1 MKNTQKILLLVLLTL
16 STKLHAADVTATT
29 SYEGDTFNFE
39 LSGQK
44 NWDYDLKRV
53 KANGQTKVQ
62 LYVKTTDQATINQ
75 IKNIN
80 NPYVQS
86 VSITPNA
93 IDGKYLVEFNLKSSN
108 VETFDYLTDQPSK
121 LILDFYAGDGSGGQD
136 AVKDSAPAKIK
147 PGKKVAVQKLD
158 VDTETGKIQRTPA
171 DVDYLKITDAETDI
185 QSSLLGK
192 SGLFDAG
199 DSQFRRFTMNDS
211 DYNDESVIRSRS
223 NYYLKFPVLETEF
236 TFWKKMK
243 ENPPDYEIK
252 PTRDDEN
259 KQARLLR
266 TLFSKKRLLVFLQTY
281 DWFIGKYPNSKYR
294 EMLAFMK
301 GDALV
306 QLWTDEN
313 NTVFYDRA
321 QEAYREAIEQFPD
334 SVLAERASLMT
345 GLLAQDRHDYMNSVR
360 RFNIHAQ
367 NARYKD
373 KPSKI
378 YAQLAM
384 ASSYSKMKR
393 LDDAIALLNQV
404 EKTSKDA
411 NILAEIA
418 VRKGD
423 VYFYS
428 KKLPEAIA
436 TYEKAAQQYPLVGK
450 LFPSAYFNKMEALFW
465 NAKFRD
471 SHKAALDFAK
481 YFPSHDYAPY
491 ALTRVGELLDIMGA
505 DQAKAVGAYL
515 ETHFRYGN
523 SPKTIVAKLHLLST
537 RMKSMKPEELDQTI
551 GQMEE
556 LAKKSDLENIDQFK
570 VAMLADG
577 YARRENYKKAI
588 DILSAFYQSNPTRA
602 DVKQVTERIVKNV
615 GDELNRLS
623 AKADYKELLKTYK
636 QYSDTWLK
644 TDRRIDTDYFLGL
657 AYEHAGAYDAALEKY
672 QKVADQLSKIKG
684 TAGEKELYVNQ
695 YVPHFDN
702 LYLRQAQS
710 FYENAK
716 PQEAYQLLQKI
727 EKPLALSEGEQVER
741 VRLASRLYEAK
752 GDNGTAIRYLKE
764 LGQLWQGDPKLS
776 VPVLFKLA
784 AMQIQ
789 EKDVNSAIQTYE
801 RCKDILLQG
810 KDSSEADL
818 ARLADSYAQVLVE
831 NKRSKEAITM
841 LNEVI
846 EKYDQLPFNEQRY
859 LLGDLY
865 FKNGETKKADV
876 VWQKIKDN
884 DNNVW
889 KSLSQEKLKQAAW
902 DVNYKKHLKRIP
914 AMSLLEESK

>member
-1 MKNTQKILLLVLLTL
+1 MKNTQKILLVIFLTFGC
-16 STKLHAADVTATT
+16 KLHAADVKAAV

-39 LSGQK
+39 LAGQK

-62 LYVKTTDQATINQ
+62 LFVKSVDQGTINQ

-86 VSITPNA
+86 VSISPNA
-93 IDGKYLVEFNLKSSN
+93 IDNKYLIEFTLKGAN
-108 VETFDYLTDQPSK
+108 IETFDYLTDQPSK
-121 LILDFYAGDGSGGQD
+121 LILDFYAGDGSSGTD
-136 AVKDSAPAKIK
+136 SIKETAPVKEKT
-147 PGKKVAVQKLD
+147 GKKVAVQKLD

-171 DVDYLKITDAETDI
+171 DVDYLKITNAETDI

-199 DSQFRRFTMNDS
+199 DSQFKRFTMNES

-252 PTRDDEN
+252 STGDDEN
-259 KQARLLR
+259 KQARLLK
-266 TLFSKKRLLVFLQTY
+266 TLFNKKRLLVFLQTY

-294 EMLAFMK
+294 EMLAYMK

-306 QLWTDEN
+306 QLWNDEN

-321 QEAYREAIEQFPD
+321 QESYREALELFPD

-360 RFNIHAQ
+360 RFNLHVQ
-367 NARYKD
+367 NKRYTG
-373 KPSKI
+373 KPSQI

-393 LDDAIALLNQV
+393 LDDAISLLNQV
-404 EKTSKDA
+404 EKTSKDS

-428 KKLPEAIA
+428 KKLTEAIS
-436 TYEKAAQQYPLVGK
+436 TYEKAAEQYPLVPK

-465 NAKFRD
+465 NAKYRE

-481 YFPSHDYAPY
+481 YFPSHEYAPF

-505 DQAKAVGAYL
+505 DQGKAVGAYL

-556 LAKKSDLENIDQFK
+556 LARKSDLENIDQFK

-577 YARRENYKKAI
+577 YTRRENYKKAI
-588 DILSAFYQSNPTRA
+588 EILSRFFQANPTRP

-615 GDELNRLS
+615 GDELKSLS
-623 AKADYKELLKTYK
+623 DKSDYKELLKTYK

-644 TDRRIDTDYFLGL
+644 TDRRIDTEYFLGL
-657 AYEHAGAYDAALEKY
+657 AYENAGAYDAALEKY
-672 QKVADQLSKIKG
+672 QKVSEQLAKIKG
-684 TAGEKELYVNQ
+684 TAAEKEIYVNQ

-710 FYENAK
+710 SYDNSK

-727 EKPLALSEGEQVER
+727 EKPLALSEPEQVER

-764 LGQLWQGDPKLS
+764 LSQLWQGDPKLS

-784 AMQIQ
+784 AMQSH
-789 EKDVNSAIQTYE
+789 EKDINAAVQSYE
-801 RCKDILLQG
+801 KCKDILLKS
-810 KDSSEADL
+810 KDSSVTDVS
-818 ARLADSYAQVLVE
+818 RLADSYAQVLVDS
-831 NKRSKEAITM
+831 KRANEAITM
-841 LNEVI
+841 LSEVI
-846 EKYDQLPFNEQRY
+846 ERFDQHPLSEQRF

-865 FKNGETKKADV
+865 FKRGETKKADV

-884 DNNVW
+884 DQDVW
-889 KSLSQEKLKQAAW
+889 KSLSNEKLKQAAW